1 VVAAVLEAD
10 IPAVVAA
17 VLEAEAITPHL

>member
-1 VVAAVLEAD
+1 VAAVLEAD

-17 VLEAEAITPHL
+17 VLEAEAIIPHL